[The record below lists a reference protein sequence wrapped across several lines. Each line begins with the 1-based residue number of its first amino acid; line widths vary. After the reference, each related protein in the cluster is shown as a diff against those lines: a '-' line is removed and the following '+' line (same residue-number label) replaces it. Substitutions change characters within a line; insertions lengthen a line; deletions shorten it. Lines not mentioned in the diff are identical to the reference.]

1 MRRKDPIPPAGA
13 FYSLLL
19 AIVLAASVWA
29 ATPSEGGMISGS
41 VRDPSGKPLANV
53 KVVLAL
59 QRPVAATASDG
70 QSSSIEDRRS
80 ETAATT
86 ADGSYTFKSL
96 ERATYSI
103 SAALP
108 GFESA
113 TQSNIDLSVV
123 QSVEVNLT
131 LVPSPAG
138 AGTQDRN
145 GQARQAPP
153 KLQAAGIRGGI
164 DPGGYSSS
172 LDATTSHGL
181 LEGLAKLSPSA
192 SKTPEDRT
200 LPSCEAEE
208 GLKKAVQ
215 AQPESFEANHQLG
228 ELYIRV
234 GEWDNSIP
242 YLEKAHRLNDMDYA
256 NSYDLAMAYVKTQN
270 VAPARELIR
279 PLLRRQ
285 DKAELHKLL
294 AEVEVKSGNL
304 AEATDQY
311 RLAVDADPSAE
322 NIFDWGGSLL
332 LRHAPAQAAE
342 AFRSGAD
349 RYPQSAP
356 LWIGLGVALYSQGHY
371 DDAVGAFLKAADIS
385 PTDPKPYLFL
395 AEVGSLAERNGD
407 EILERLRRFVEL
419 DPGSAEAHY
428 YYGLSLWKGK
438 KTSTSTV
445 DLSEVKSQLESAVA
459 IDPAFASA
467 HLQLGAFYAQA
478 RKHREAIP
486 EYETA
491 LKLDPTLTEARY
503 RLAQSY
509 MQVGEQNLAKL
520 QLQAYEQ
527 LRHEQPKES
536 TNTEALIGQLV
547 HSSRQPARPAPSGDQ
562 PCQAKDLP

>member
-13 FYSLLL
+13 FYGLLL

-70 QSSSIEDRRS
+70 QSLSIEDRRS
-80 ETAATT
+80 ETAATS

-113 TQSNIDLSVV
+113 TRSNIDLSVV

-138 AGTQDRN
+138 VGTQDRN

-172 LDATTSHGL
+172 LDATTSRGL

-200 LPSCEAEE
+200 RPSCEAEE

-215 AQPESFEANHQLG
+215 ARSESFEANHQLG

-242 YLEKAHRLNDMDYA
+242 YLEKAHRLNDVDYA
-256 NSYDLAMAYVKTQN
+256 NSYDLAVAYVETQN
-270 VAPARELIR
+270 DAPARELIR
-279 PLLRRQ
+279 SLLRRQ

-311 RLAVDADPSAE
+311 RLAVDADPSVE

-349 RYPQSAP
+349 RYPQSAA

-371 DDAVGAFLKAADIS
+371 DDAVSAFLKAADIS

-395 AEVGSLAERNGD
+395 AEVSSLAERNGD

-419 DPGSAEAHY
+419 NPGSAEAHY
-428 YYGLSLWKGK
+428 YYALSLWKGK

-459 IDPAFASA
+459 IDPAFAPA

-547 HSSRQPARPAPSGDQ
+547 HSSRQPARPTPSGVQ
-562 PCQAKDLP
+562 PCPAKDLP